1 MSLETFSPT
10 YAPDVSSSGSHQ
22 FRTLKAGFGDGYSQ
36 RAADGINP
44 LESDYNLSWTLESV
58 TNFNSMKA
66 FMDARG
72 GYEAFNYTIPGATES
87 EKFICEQY
95 GEVWEQGALKGFTA
109 TLKKVYDL

>member
-1 MSLETFSPT
+1 
-10 YAPDVSSSGSHQ
+10 
-22 FRTLKAGFGDGYSQ
+22 
-36 RAADGINP
+36 
-44 LESDYNLSWTLESV
+44 
-58 TNFNSMKA
+58 MKA

-72 GYEAFNYTIPGATES
+72 GYEAFNYTIPGAAAS